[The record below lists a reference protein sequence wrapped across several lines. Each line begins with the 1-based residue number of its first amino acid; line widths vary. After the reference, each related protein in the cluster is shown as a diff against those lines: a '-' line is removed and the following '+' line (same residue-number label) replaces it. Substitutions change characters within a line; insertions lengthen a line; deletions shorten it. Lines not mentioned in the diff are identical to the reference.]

1 MARYLLIEVDSNA
14 TAERLR
20 AQIDAAD
27 EAKGMRVV
35 GMFTR
40 ATQLCEC
47 DPSTYERTIGNAIVT
62 KLGAKFGWHLCPA
75 CLKPRP
81 GSHHNLYN
89 LLDNRRGTREAYNVV
104 HIGICWIRDAAGRVR
119 TSVGSN
125 NKEG

>member
-20 AQIDAAD
+20 AQIDAAS

-47 DPSTYERTIGNAIVT
+47 DPSTYQRSIGNSIVT
-62 KLGAKFGWHLCPA
+62 VRGAKFGWHLCPE

-89 LLDNRRGTREAYNVV
+89 LLDDRMGTRQAFNIV
-104 HIGICWIRDAAGRVR
+104 HIGVCWIRDAAGRVR
-119 TSVGSN
+119 TSMSN
-125 NKEG
+125 PKE

>member
-1 MARYLLIEVDSNA
+1 MAKYLLIEIDSNT

-20 AQIDAAD
+20 AQIDNAD
-27 EAKGMRVV
+27 ESKGMRVV

-47 DPSTYERTIGNAIVT
+47 DPSTYQRSIGNSVVT
-62 KLGAKFGWHLCPA
+62 VRGSKFGWHLCPD

-89 LLDNRRGTREAYNVV
+89 LLDNRLGTSMAYNVA
-104 HIGICWIRDAAGRVR
+104 HIGICWMRNAAGRVI
-119 TSVGSN
+119 TSVSN
-125 NKEG
+125 NHEEG